1 LEGKASFSDE
11 GKVVE
16 QTAQSHETLRQKI
29 KMLKEQM
36 ADMIANGVDESSE
49 AYKKLSA
56 ELGRLTDIQGD
67 IAQQGRVLADD
78 EQQIAG
84 LVQGLGGLSGAF
96 SAAQGAVALFGD

>member
-1 LEGKASFSDE
+1 
-11 GKVVE
+11 
-16 QTAQSHETLRQKI
+16 
-29 KMLKEQM
+29 M
-36 ADMIANGVDESSE
+36 ADLIANGIDEQSD

-67 IAQQGRVLADD
+67 IAQQGKILAND

-96 SAAQGAVALFGD
+96 SAAQGAVALFGDENEWLSRWDCSRCSRPSIRILPFS